1 MSIDT
6 ASTTVRR
13 LTPDDMTTAAGLFA
27 RAFSDDPLNV
37 LLIPDA
43 NERRRAHARLV
54 HPRLVRA
61 LRYGHV
67 YCATQAESMC
77 GLAVWAPPHVR
88 LSARPPLNLLPST
101 LRGASRFAPGRPRL
115 ARSMLSEP
123 QLILRQSSVRRRAV
137 AGARDGGAWHLAG
150 LAVAP
155 EYQGQGIARALLDPM
170 VARADLDGTG
180 VWLETNYPTN
190 VPLYQRFGFTVTS
203 HLPGRGVMPDWWL
216 MQRPPS
222 PPAGTPSQHKEIPEP

>member
-1 MSIDT
+1 MGTDT

-13 LTPDDMTTAAGLFA
+13 LKPDDVTTAAGLFA
-27 RAFSDDPLNV
+27 HAFSDDPLNL

-43 NERRRAHARLV
+43 DERRRAHARLV
-54 HPRLVRA
+54 RPRLVRA

-67 YCATQAESMC
+67 FCATRAESMC
-77 GLAVWAPPHVR
+77 GLAVWAPPNVR
-88 LSARPPLNLLPST
+88 LNARPPLKLLPST
-101 LRGASRFAPGRPRL
+101 LRGASRFAPGLPRL
-115 ARSMLSEP
+115 TRSMLSEP
-123 QLILRQSSVRRRAV
+123 ELILRQSAVRRRAI
-137 AGARDGGAWHLAG
+137 ALARDGGAWHLAG

-170 VARADLDGTG
+170 LARADLDGTG

-203 HLPGRGVMPDWWL
+203 HLPGRGAMPDWWL
-216 MQRPPS
+216 MQRLPD
-222 PPAGTPSQHKEIPEP
+222 PPASTPPLDEKVPEQ